1 MSKNAVFFFTL
12 LFFIIGSCSDQRV
25 VKTLKLGHSLDTKHP
40 VHLGMVRM
48 AELVEEK
55 SAGKLKIQIYP
66 SGQLGGERECLELLQ
81 IGSLAM
87 TKVSAAVL
95 ENFVPNFEVLGLPYL
110 FRDDAHSYEVL
121 DGPIG
126 EDLLAQGEKF
136 RFRGLCFYDA
146 GARSFYTKERPVNEP
161 KDIKGLKIRVMKSAT
176 AVNMVN
182 ALGGSPTPISFGELY
197 AALQQGVVDGA
208 ENNPPSFYTSRH
220 YEVCKFYSL
229 DEHTMIPD
237 VLLISMEWWEN
248 LTEEEKIWVKSAA
261 KESVS
266 YEREVW
272 AKSVEES
279 LKAVAAAGVE
289 IIRPDKSKFEEKVMS
304 IYKSYKTQV
313 EKYKLINQIK
323 SVGNEK

>member
-1 MSKNAVFFFTL
+1 MSKNTVFFYTL
-12 LFFIIGSCSDQRV
+12 LFFIIGSCSDQRA

-266 YEREVW
+266 YERVVW

-289 IIRPDKSKFEEKVMS
+289 IIRPDKSKFEEEVMS
-304 IYKSYKTQV
+304 IHESYKTQA